1 VEESKPFGSLKFLRS
16 HSSIAGLALCY
27 FLIYLAAM
35 AVQGNWNYFTMY
47 RFHWTEKLV
56 GYSLAA
62 VGVMVAL
69 VQTVLTRR
77 INPWLG
83 NEKSIYWGLFLYSLG
98 LSLFA
103 FADQSWMMFVFL
115 IPYCLGGIAGPA
127 LQATMATHV
136 ARNEQG
142 ALQGALT
149 SLMSLTTII
158 GPLIMNNLFKYFT
171 TTKAPFYFPGVPFLL
186 GAIFMLL
193 SLLVVF
199 TTFKKEKKMAVQ

>member
-1 VEESKPFGSLKFLRS
+1 
-16 HSSIAGLALCY
+16 
-27 FLIYLAAM
+27 M

-56 GYSLAA
+56 GYSLAG
-62 VGVMVAL
+62 VGLLVGL
-69 VQTVLTRR
+69 VQAVLTRK
-77 INPWLG
+77 INPWLS
-83 NEKSIYWGLFLYSLG
+83 NENSIYIGLFLYSLG
-98 LSLFA
+98 LTLFA
-103 FADQSWMMFVFL
+103 FASQSWMMFAFL

-127 LQATMATHV
+127 LQSTMASHV

-171 TTKAPFYFPGVPFLL
+171 TSKAPFYFPGASFFL
-186 GAIFMLL
+186 
-193 SLLVVF
+193 
-199 TTFKKEKKMAVQ
+199 